1 MVLRRR
7 ASRARAPLIDSAVLH
22 WTTRLMVFPRNV
34 GFGRCY
40 LVSTRHEILSNI
52 DRNAKPNLNSAAAP
66 KKPTWNKPRESTDP
80 IPVLLLSLESQTVVF
95 QPFDFHLRK
104 FKKFIIEKFYFHKKA
119 ATFNL
124 TLAQVERIIGLARI
138 RTDFHRFTEIG
149 RIFDNQYIFNNKK
162 VFQVEIWKMVDSP
175 CLIWKLDEI
184 IRRVRR
190 MELTNIEKPRKGDFR
205 AGVKIHKN
213 RGEARVSAV
222 LACIIFPDNFKCIL
236 HL

>member
-1 MVLRRR
+1 
-7 ASRARAPLIDSAVLH
+7 
-22 WTTRLMVFPRNV
+22 
-34 GFGRCY
+34 
-40 LVSTRHEILSNI
+40 
-52 DRNAKPNLNSAAAP
+52 
-66 KKPTWNKPRESTDP
+66 
-80 IPVLLLSLESQTVVF
+80 
-95 QPFDFHLRK
+95 
-104 FKKFIIEKFYFHKKA
+104 
-119 ATFNL
+119 
-124 TLAQVERIIGLARI
+124 
-138 RTDFHRFTEIG
+138 
-149 RIFDNQYIFNNKK
+149 
-162 VFQVEIWKMVDSP
+162 MVDSP